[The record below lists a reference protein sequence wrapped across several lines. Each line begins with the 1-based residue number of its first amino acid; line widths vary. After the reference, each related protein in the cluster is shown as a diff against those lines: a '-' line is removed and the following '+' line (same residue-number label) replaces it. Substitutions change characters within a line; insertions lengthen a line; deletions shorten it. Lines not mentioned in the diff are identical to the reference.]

1 MLRIIQNA
9 SPGGAKGYYSTA
21 DYYAE
26 GQELTG
32 TWRGLAAERLG
43 LSGKV
48 GREQWDALCDN
59 RDPSTGKTLTA
70 RVRQNRTVGYDFNF
84 HAPKSLSLLHA
95 LTQDER
101 LLAAFRD
108 SVDETMVE
116 MEAELKT
123 RVRSGGRDEDRT
135 AGNAAW
141 GEFVHLTSRPVGGVP
156 DPHLHAHC
164 FVFNAVYDHEE
175 KRFKAGNF
183 KDLKRDAPYFESVFH
198 AKLAGRIA
206 ALGLPVERTRQGW
219 EIATLDRAT
228 LEKFSR
234 RTAQIDAEAKAKGI
248 TGEARAELGAKTR
261 ERKAKALSMPELR
274 AEWRGRLSDDE
285 ARAVTLLASRIGRE
299 PEPRD
304 ERTAALDAVRWA
316 ADHSF
321 ERNSVVPERTLLR
334 ESLRRSY
341 GAAPRDAVEAEA
353 GRLDLIR
360 ADREGRRWVT
370 TPGVLTEETAVV
382 TFARRGRGTR
392 VPLGKGQP
400 HAFAR
405 TWLNDGQKRAVRH
418 VLECS
423 DRVMI
428 VRGAAGVGKTT
439 MMAEAVEA
447 IGAGGTKVM
456 TVAPS
461 AGASRGELRA
471 AGFADADTV
480 ARLLVDRDMQEQ
492 LHGNVLWV
500 DEAGLVG
507 MRTMKKLFDL
517 SEAVDCRVILSGDR
531 RQHGPVERGAALRLL
546 ETDAGLLPAEIA
558 TIRRQAGAYRR
569 AVEHLSAGRVSE
581 GFHALDRLGWIKEV
595 PDADRYRAIADE
607 YVGSAVRG
615 EQALVIAPTHSE
627 GRRVGNAIRLGLR
640 QAGLLG
646 REERTF
652 DALAPANLTA
662 AERADATSYGAGDAI
677 VFHQNAKNGHKKG
690 MRLTAGKDPL
700 PLDQAERFTAYR
712 RSTLTLAAG
721 DRVRVT
727 ANGRDKTG
735 AHRLNNGDL
744 HTVAGFNPA
753 GDIELANGW
762 TVDRDFGFL
771 SPGFVITSFSS
782 QGKTVDRVILAASA
796 ESFPATSAE
805 QFYVSASRGRSAV
818 TVFTDSK
825 KDLLAAA
832 LRADDRLT
840 ATDLVGG
847 RDHRERALQLQRTPA
862 PALPPIPPARGRER
876 AREASYER

>member
-26 GQELTG
+26 GQELSG
-32 TWRGLAAERLG
+32 RWRGLAAERLG
-43 LSGKV
+43 LTGKV
-48 GREQWDALCDN
+48 GRNEWDALCDN
-59 RDPSTGKTLTA
+59 KNPSTGKTLTA

-95 LTQDER
+95 MTGDER
-101 LLAAFRD
+101 LLSAFRE

-116 MEAELKT
+116 MERELKT

-135 AGNAAW
+135 AGNAVW

-164 FVFNAVYDHEE
+164 FVFNAVYDNEE
-175 KRFKAGNF
+175 RRFKAGNF
-183 KDLKRDAPYFESVFH
+183 KDLKRDAPYFEAVFH

-219 EIATLDRAT
+219 EIGTLDRST

-234 RTAQIDAEAKAKGI
+234 RTAQVDAEARAKGI
-248 TGEARAELGAKTR
+248 TSGEARAELGAKTR
-261 ERKAKALSMPELR
+261 ERKAKGLSMRELR
-274 AEWRGRLSDDE
+274 DEWRQRLTDGE

-299 PEPRD
+299 PEPKD
-304 ERTAALDAVRWA
+304 ERTAARDAVRLA
-316 ADHSF
+316 ADHCF
-321 ERNSVVPERTLLR
+321 ERQSVVPERTLLR

-341 GAAPRDAVEAEA
+341 GLSSRSTVEAEA
-353 GRLDLIR
+353 ARLDLIR
-360 ADREGRRWVT
+360 ADRGGRRWVT
-370 TPGVLTEETAVV
+370 TPEVLAEESAVV
-382 TFARRGRGTR
+382 AFARRGRGTR
-392 VPLGKGQP
+392 VPLGRGQP

-405 TWLNDGQKRAVRH
+405 TWLNEGQKRAVRH
-418 VLECS
+418 VLDCT

-447 IGAGGTKVM
+447 IQAAGTKVI

-461 AGASRGELRA
+461 SGASRGELRA
-471 AGFADADTV
+471 AGFEGADTV
-480 ARLLVDRDMQEQ
+480 SRLLVDRDMQAQ
-492 LHGNVLWV
+492 LRGNVLWV

-517 SEAVDCRVILSGDR
+517 SDALDCRVILSGDR

-546 ETDAGLLPAEIA
+546 ETDAGLVPAQIT
-558 TIRRQAGAYRR
+558 TIQRQTGAYRK
-569 AVEHLSAGRVSE
+569 AIEHLSEGRVSA
-581 GFHALDRLGWIKEV
+581 GFDVLDKLGWIKEV
-595 PDADRYRAIADE
+595 PDADRYQAIADE

-615 EQALVIAPTHSE
+615 ERALVVAPTHSE
-627 GRRVGNAIRLGLR
+627 GRRVGNAIRVGLR

-646 REERTF
+646 HQERTF
-652 DALAPANLTA
+652 DVLISANLTA
-662 AERADATSYGAGDAI
+662 AERADPAHYDAGDVV
-677 VFHQNAKNGHKKG
+677 VFHQNGKGHKKG
-690 MRLTAGKDPL
+690 ARLTIGADPL
-700 PLDQAERFTAYR
+700 PVDQAERFTAYR
-712 RSTLTLAAG
+712 RGALPLAAG

-727 ANGRDKTG
+727 ANGRDRSG
-735 AHRLNNGDL
+735 RHRLNNGDL
-744 HTVAGFNPA
+744 FTVAGFGPG

-762 TVDRDFGFL
+762 TVDKGFGFL
-771 SPGFVITSFSS
+771 APGHVITSHAS
-782 QGKTVDRVILAASA
+782 QGKSVHKVILAASA

-818 TVFTDSK
+818 TVFTDDK
-825 KDLLAAA
+825 
-832 LRADDRLT
+832 
-840 ATDLVGG
+840 ATCC
-847 RDHRERALQLQRTPA
+847 
-862 PALPPIPPARGRER
+862 
-876 AREASYER
+876 